1 MDKLKIIGNGPLQGE
16 ISISGAKNAALPI
29 MCASLLSSDP
39 LILKNVPALKD
50 VETTMAVLRDMGAVV
65 VKDKTTDELTLQAA
79 QIDNLK
85 VVHDLVKTM
94 RASILILGPT
104 LARWNEC
111 TISLPVSYTHL
122 TLPTIC
128 SV

>member
-50 VETTMAVLRDMGAVV
+50 VETTMAVLRDMGVVV

-104 LARWNEC
+104 LAL
-111 TISLPVSYTHL
+111 SLIH
-122 TLPTIC
+122 I
-128 SV
+128 